1 MLFIPNGKKL
11 IYHNGWW
18 HGNRTVFIRMLD
30 ENATIIALSN
40 NDYRN
45 VYAAKRLCDLF
56 GDYRQGHESFDEG
69 EIDPTDPGPRRG
81 AAGGGGSD
89 RVAGSFSCGGGGA
102 SGGASSRE
110 AADAARD
117 G

>member
-1 MLFIPNGKKL
+1 MGGGMATEPYL
-11 IYHNGWW
+11 
-18 HGNRTVFIRMLD
+18 IRMLD

-69 EIDPTDPGPRRG
+69 EIGFYRSG
-81 AAGGGGSD
+81 A
-89 RVAGSFSCGGGGA
+89 RW
-102 SGGASSRE
+102 
-110 AADAARD
+110 
-117 G
+117 